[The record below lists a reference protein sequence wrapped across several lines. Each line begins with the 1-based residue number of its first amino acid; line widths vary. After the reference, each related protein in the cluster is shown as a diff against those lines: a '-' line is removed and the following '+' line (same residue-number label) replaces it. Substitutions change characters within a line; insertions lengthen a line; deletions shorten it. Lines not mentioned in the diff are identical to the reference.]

1 MKAMWITLFVIG
13 YVVKYVIRCISYLLI
28 FIVFLSGVLSAE
40 TSSFK
45 VDGDLIQ
52 GGLAYGSV
60 VPGSR
65 VHVNGHQVRVS
76 PRGEFIVG
84 FGRDYPAEAR
94 VTVYAAD
101 GSMELH
107 VLRVAAREYDVQR
120 IDGLPDDKVTPGKEA
135 MRQIREEV
143 RQVAAARRRDDAR
156 MDFADGFIWPVR
168 GPISGVYGSQR
179 ILNGQPRRPHF
190 GIDIA
195 APTGMPV
202 VAPAAGIVSYVNDD
216 MYFSGGTLILD
227 HGHNLSSS
235 FLHLHE
241 ILVEEG
247 ERVEQGDEIAL
258 VGATGRVTGAHLDW
272 RMNWHRQRIDP
283 GLIMDLSMTADETPE

>member
-1 MKAMWITLFVIG
+1 MRIDIIR
-13 YVVKYVIRCISYLLI
+13 YVSYLFISAI
-28 FIVFLSGVLSAE
+28 FFSCVSSAE
-40 TSSFK
+40 TSAFE
-45 VDGDLIQ
+45 VTGDLVQ

-60 VPGSR
+60 APGSR
-65 VHVNGHQVRVS
+65 VYVNGHGVRVS

-94 VTVYAAD
+94 LTVYAAD
-101 GSMELH
+101 GSRALH
-107 VLRVAAREYDVQR
+107 VLKVAAREYDVQR
-120 IDGLPDDKVTPGKEA
+120 IDGLPADKVTPGKEA

-195 APTGMPV
+195 APTGTPV
-202 VAPAAGIVSYVNDD
+202 VAPAGGVVSYVNED

-227 HGHNLSSS
+227 HGHSLSSS

-241 ILVEEG
+241 ILVKEG
-247 ERVEQGDEIAL
+247 ERVEQGQKIAL

-283 GLIMDLSMTADETPE
+283 GLIMDPDSISGETPGRE

>member
-1 MKAMWITLFVIG
+1 MRINIIR
-13 YVVKYVIRCISYLLI
+13 YVSYLLI
-28 FIVFLSGVLSAE
+28 SAVFLSGVSSAE
-40 TSSFK
+40 TSSFE
-45 VDGDLIQ
+45 VTGDLVQ
-52 GGLAYGSV
+52 GGLVYGSV
-60 VPGSR
+60 APGSR
-65 VHVNGHQVRVS
+65 VYINGHGVRVS
-76 PRGEFIVG
+76 PRGEFILG

-94 VTVYAAD
+94 LTVYAAD
-101 GSMELH
+101 GSRALH
-107 VLRVAAREYDVQR
+107 VLRIAAREYDVQR
-120 IDGLPDDKVTPGKEA
+120 IDGLPADKVTPGKEA
-135 MRQIREEV
+135 MKQIREEV

-168 GPISGVYGSQR
+168 GPISGIYGSQR

-195 APTGMPV
+195 APTGTPV
-202 VAPAAGIVSYVNDD
+202 VAPAAGIVSYVNHD

-241 ILVEEG
+241 ILVKEG
-247 ERVEQGDEIAL
+247 ERVEQGQKIAL

-283 GLIMDLSMTADETPE
+283 GLIMGSGLTSDETPK